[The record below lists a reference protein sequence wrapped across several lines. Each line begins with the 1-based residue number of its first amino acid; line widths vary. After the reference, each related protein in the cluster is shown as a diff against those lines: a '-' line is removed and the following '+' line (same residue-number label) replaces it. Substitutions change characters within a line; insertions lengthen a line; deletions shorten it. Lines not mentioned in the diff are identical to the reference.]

1 MQVNSVTFRFADCPK
16 LADKFKEL
24 NLEHIY
30 IGSGT
35 KIFEIGGQLA
45 IQFFGVLNEPTATQ
59 KEEFQKVMSAL
70 KALGGV
76 VKE

>member
-1 MQVNSVTFRFADCPK
+1 MEVNSVTFRFADCPK

-30 IGSGT
+30 LGSGT

-45 IQFFGVLNEPTATQ
+45 IQFFGMLNTPTPVQ

-70 KALGGV
+70 KALGDV
-76 VKE
+76 VNE